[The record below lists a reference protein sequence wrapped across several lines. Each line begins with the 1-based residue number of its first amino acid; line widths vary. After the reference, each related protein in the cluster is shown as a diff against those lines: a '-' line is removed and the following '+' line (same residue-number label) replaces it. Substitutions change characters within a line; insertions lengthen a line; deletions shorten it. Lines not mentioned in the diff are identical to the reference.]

1 MSDEENTS
9 GQEEPEKK
17 KLKGFANPENRK
29 NILRTGRP
37 KGAKNKVM
45 SDEDFA
51 KAVMAKDSEALER
64 LTKIM
69 REGTENNAIK
79 AAFKILDMSVSIRE
93 KGGKLTVDKTD
104 KEGKKESFEVEEEQ
118 EQKANGTTGKVVSF
132 RKLVST
138 EYKDPDDKEQEKSDK
153 DSD

>member
-1 MSDEENTS
+1 MSDEEKEIEQSAIRGNRGFRKGLS
-9 GQEEPEKK
+9 G
-17 KLKGFANPENRK
+17 NPN
-29 NILRTGRP
+29 GRP

-69 REGTENNAIK
+69 REGTETNAIK

-93 KGGKLTVDKTD
+93 KGGKLTIDKTD
-104 KEGKKESFEVEEEQ
+104 KEGKRESFEVEEEQ
-118 EQKANGTTGKVVSF
+118 EQKADGTTGKVVNF

-138 EYKDPDDKEQEKSDK
+138 EYKEK
-153 DSD
+153 DSDKSLDSKEKQSEESE